1 MADLSPTSTD
11 YPSTTSP
18 PLPISTSDSTSTYP
32 ESSSSSSTSR
42 TLNIG
47 TRSSALA
54 LAQVVLFT
62 DVLKISH
69 PNLSTATHPTS
80 TSLGD
85 TDKTTALHTLAST
98 GKSIWTEDLEAELLN
113 GRVDVIIHSLKDV
126 PTKLPSGCVCAAVGA
141 REEARDALVMSL
153 ARQAQGWRGLRDL
166 PEGGVVGTSSVRR
179 AAMARRMHP
188 HLVIKDVRG
197 NVGTRLRK
205 LDDASQGFDALVIA
219 GAGVQRLGMGER
231 ISSWLGSE
239 GGVLHAVG
247 QGAIG
252 VEWREGDEWTGAVL
266 AEAERRAGKAGKRV
280 RWECVG
286 ERSLLRVLEGG
297 CSVPVGVEC
306 VWEEGHLQKG
316 DGTGT
321 DAVVERPDGRSNG
334 YGYDDA
340 LPAGSDKE
348 RGQYGGTLIMR
359 GMVVSLDGKECVEGT
374 RRHYVSSD
382 AEAEECGWR
391 VAGELVAKGAGKILE
406 KITLNRGM
414 IAGQGGA

>member
-1 MADLSPTSTD
+1 MANLSPTNTNH
-11 YPSTTSP
+11 PSITSP
-18 PLPISTSDSTSTYP
+18 PLPVSTSDSTSTYP
-32 ESSSSSSTSR
+32 ESSSTSR

-62 DVLKISH
+62 DVLQISH
-69 PNLSTATHPTS
+69 PNLLTATHPTS

-98 GKSIWTEDLEAELLN
+98 GKSIWTEDLEAALLN

-141 REEARDALVMSL
+141 REEARDAVVMSL
-153 ARQAQGWRGLRDL
+153 ARQAQGWRNLGDL
-166 PEGGVVGTSSVRR
+166 PGGGVVGTSSVRR
-179 AAMARRMHP
+179 AAMVRRKYP

-219 GAGVQRLGMGER
+219 GVGVQRLGMGER
-231 ISSWLGSE
+231 ISGWLGSE
-239 GGVLHAVG
+239 EGVLHAVG

-252 VEWREGDEWTGAVL
+252 VEWREGDEWTGTIL
-266 AEAERRAGKAGKRV
+266 AEAERRVGKVGKRV

-316 DGTGT
+316 DSAET
-321 DAVVERPDGRSNG
+321 DAVVERSDGRSNG
-334 YGYDDA
+334 YEHDDA
-340 LPAGSDKE
+340 LPEGSDND
-348 RGQYGGTLIMR
+348 RGQYGGMLIMR

-374 RRHYVSSD
+374 RRHYVSCD

-391 VAGELVAKGAGKILE
+391 MAGELVDKGAGKILE
-406 KITLNRGM
+406 KITLNREM